1 MFGDVTLVHVV
12 NVNPVIGLRA
22 GFNIDEWLSYEIDFA
37 CRKLSSMVE
46 QLEKEGVNARF
57 VCPIPVG
64 DPATE
69 IVNTARR
76 LGVSAILIGAR
87 GRSVDKDVLMGS
99 VAEGVI
105 RRSDVPVIVAK
116 GRLRFDRLLFAHDLS
131 KRSWAAL
138 NYVDS
143 KVVVIHV
150 TDGSEA
156 LAKSKLMNLNGKVEK
171 VLVRRGEA
179 SKEILRCEREED
191 VDAIVLCGYGVTA
204 DAVIR
209 HSKSSIIYF
218 PNSALIPGSI

>member
-1 MFGDVTLVHVV
+1 
-12 NVNPVIGLRA
+12 
-22 GFNIDEWLSYEIDFA
+22 
-37 CRKLSSMVE
+37 MVE
-46 QLEKEGVNARF
+46 YLSERGVTSKF

-69 IVNTARR
+69 IVNASKRE
-76 LGVSAILIGAR
+76 GVEAILIGAR
-87 GRSVDKDVLMGS
+87 GRSVDKDVLLGS

-105 RRSDVPVIVAK
+105 RKSHIPVIVVK
-116 GRLRFDRLLFAHDLS
+116 DRLRFDRLLFAHDLS
-131 KRSWAAL
+131 DRSWSLLRIL
-138 NYVDS
+138 NS
-143 KVVVIHV
+143 KLLVVHV
-150 TDGSEA
+150 PERQSEA
-156 LAKSKLMNLNGKVEK
+156 IARSKLAHLRSYDGKIEGI
-171 VLVRRGEA
+171 LVRSGVP